1 MTTGATPT
9 GSSGD
14 QDAAMSFAGED
25 VLRGYIATLS
35 NWGRWGEDDVLGT
48 LNLVGPAEVLEA
60 VATVEHG
67 RTISCTLPLDQSGPQ
82 RGFLRNNPRN
92 VMVATGTDHVSGAQD
107 ELPAGL
113 GPAHGFGRSDDL
125 LIVPN
130 QAGTAWDALSHV
142 FWEGKMWNGRSAS
155 LVSSH
160 GAAVNGI
167 EGYAGRMIMRGVLL
181 DVAGSKQVEALD
193 PGYPIT
199 VEDLEVAAEFGRV
212 EVMRGD
218 ALLVRT
224 GLLGTRR
231 GEWGDFAGGPTPGLS
246 VHTAPW
252 LHDKDIAAVATDTWA
267 LEVRPSELGVFQP
280 LHIIGLVHMGL
291 ALGEMFDLEELA
303 VACAETNRY
312 QFLLVAPTLP
322 TTGASGSPTAVIAV
336 L

>member
-1 MTTGATPT
+1 MTA

-14 QDAAMSFAGED
+14 GTPTMSFAGED
-25 VLRGYIATLS
+25 VLRGYITALS

-48 LNLVGPAEVLEA
+48 LNLVGPDEVIRA
-60 VATVEHG
+60 VATVEYG

-142 FWEGKMWNGRSAS
+142 FWEGKMWNGQPAS
-155 LVSSH
+155 LVSSQ

-167 EGYAGRMIMRGVLL
+167 EGYAGKMITRGVLL
-181 DVAGSKQVEALD
+181 DVAATKQVAALE
-193 PGYPIT
+193 PGYPVS
-199 VEDLEVAAEFGRV
+199 VEDLEAAAEFGGV

-224 GLLGTRR
+224 GHLEARR

-246 VHTAPW
+246 IHTAPW
-252 LHDKDIAAVATDTWA
+252 LHAKEVAAVASDTWA

-280 LHIIGLVHMGL
+280 LHIVALVHMGL

-303 VACAETNRY
+303 GACAESSRY

-322 TTGASGSPTAVIAV
+322 ITGASGSPTAVIAV